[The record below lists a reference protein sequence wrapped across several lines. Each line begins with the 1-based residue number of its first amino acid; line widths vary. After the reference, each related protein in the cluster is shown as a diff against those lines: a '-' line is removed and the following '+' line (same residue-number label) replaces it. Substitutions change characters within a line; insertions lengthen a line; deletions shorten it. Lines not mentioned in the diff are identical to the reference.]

1 MNRKVSLATLVLVSL
16 FLLAII
22 YVQSNTIAKL
32 RLAPKPVITENTNK
46 DPVIVVPTGSVV
58 EEITTSTPTA
68 ELTPEP
74 ETDIEITPKELIL
87 LDNEY
92 MTLTFERLY
101 EEDYGSDS
109 ASKFVNW
116 YMIVYAT
123 NKSDQK
129 ISFFFEDTT
138 VNDEMTNILSGAEVL
153 PGKSGRFICTVI
165 NELLSIDSVK
175 DIEVI
180 ETSVVLRNSNYNKLT
195 KPHKITMD
203 FREGE

>member
-1 MNRKVSLATLVLVSL
+1 MDKKVSLVTLVLVSL
-16 FLLAII
+16 CLLAII
-22 YVQSNTIAKL
+22 FIQSNIIVKL
-32 RLAPKPVITENTNK
+32 RSAPKPVITENASK
-46 DPVIVVPTGSVV
+46 DPVIVVPTSNVV
-58 EEITTSTPTA
+58 EDVVTNTPT
-68 ELTPEP
+68 EEITPEP
-74 ETDIEITPKELIL
+74 ETENEITPKELTL

-101 EEDYGSDS
+101 EEDYGSNS
-109 ASKFVNW
+109 ASKFINW
-116 YMIVYAT
+116 YMVVYAT

-138 VNDEMTNILSGAEVL
+138 VNDEMTNILAGAEVL

-195 KPHKITMD
+195 KPHKIAMD
-203 FREGE
+203 FREGK